1 MHISSYS
8 VPFQIS
14 LLKMYAWQLW
24 ALTSL
29 TGTPSKNEKHFP
41 CEPLLSLLLLFFSLF
56 HPPFPPFLKLWNCKC
71 ISWDYKWSRKGASSL
86 NGGSCCNSREQ
97 RHHWFFFYFF
107 IYDQK
112 KQPLYMPFMS
122 LGCIFGAFHSMCG
135 CWRKG
140 APCQKKRNAPCTIL
154 AFRFSYLHRFFLY
167 SRNECTQKK
176 HAVPTKWRLTNGKIN
191 KYTNTHMKK
200 LLLNLKKVFKRFPF
214 YLWAD
219 IWLQLNVACSLVYL
233 PNSPYIFG
241 DKKRFIVFY
250 GVHECEM
257 ISWNIVLLGFGWD
270 R

>member
-1 MHISSYS
+1 
-8 VPFQIS
+8 
-14 LLKMYAWQLW
+14 MYAWQLW

-41 CEPLLSLLLLFFSLF
+41 CEPLLSLLLLFFSLSTIRRF
-56 HPPFPPFLKLWNCKC
+56 RRFWNCE
-71 ISWDYKWSRKGASSL
+71 IVSALVEIINGAERARAAWMVEAAVTRASRDTID
-86 NGGSCCNSREQ
+86 
-97 RHHWFFFYFF
+97 FFFIF

-122 LGCIFGAFHSMCG
+122 LGCIFGAFHSMWG

-154 AFRFSYLHRFFLY
+154 AFRFSHLHRFFY

-200 LLLNLKKVFKRFPF
+200 LLLDLKKVFKRFPF